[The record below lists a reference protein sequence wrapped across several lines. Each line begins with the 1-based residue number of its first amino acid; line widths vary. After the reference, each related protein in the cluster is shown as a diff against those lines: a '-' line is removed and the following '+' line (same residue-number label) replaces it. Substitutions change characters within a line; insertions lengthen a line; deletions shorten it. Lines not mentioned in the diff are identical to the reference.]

1 MELLDEIRGK
11 LRAIQWEPTLDPE
24 GRRAVALERLIR
36 RIQVVEAEA
45 LRDQRDV
52 RSAESAGQVRPTE
65 RYLGVRRPYLSGVH
79 TGGRT
84 QNSDPGYKRGL
95 PQAATASSRGA
106 DPAGRGPCVARD

>member
-1 MELLDEIRGK
+1 MQLLDEIRGK
-11 LRAIQWEPTLDPE
+11 LPAIQWEPTLDPE

-45 LRDQRDV
+45 LRDQRDA

-65 RYLGVRRPYLSGVH
+65 RYLGLRRPYLSGVH

-84 QNSDPGYKRGL
+84 QNRIRVRSEAYHRPLRL
-95 PQAATASSRGA
+95 VRAAPIPLAA
-106 DPAGRGPCVARD
+106 DHA